1 MIHVWRLVA
10 LEALLGALKVKLG
23 FDHQTQFGIGKKITL
38 ADCGKGYELAIVE
51 F

>member
-1 MIHVWRLVA
+1 MIPVLGLRA
-10 LEALLGALKVKLG
+10 LEALLGVLNVKLG